1 MYKWKRRE
9 ISHTLEETEMNKKH
23 FRKIMPVILLA
34 LLIAIVFR
42 SNLFASY
49 IVNGESMEPTLYDGN
64 LLMVNK
70 VVYNLTDI
78 DRFDIV
84 VFHADEQDDYVKRV
98 IGLPGDEIVYKND
111 KLYIDGEYTKESFL
125 DPFRV
130 MSDNELYT
138 EDFTL
143 EGVTGKAEVPEGKIF
158 VMGDN
163 RGESLDSR
171 EIGFVNAETIVGKV
185 DVKYWPFSEMQLSFG

>member
-1 MYKWKRRE
+1 
-9 ISHTLEETEMNKKH
+9 MNKRY
-23 FRKIMPVILLA
+23 FRKIMPVILFALVLA
-34 LLIAIVFR
+34 IIFR

-78 DRFDIV
+78 ERFDIV

-98 IGLPGDEIVYKND
+98 VGLPGDEIVYKDD
-111 KLYIDGEYTKESFL
+111 KLYINGEYIEEPFL
-125 DPFRV
+125 KRFRK
-130 MSDNELYT
+130 MSDKEPYT
-138 EDFTL
+138 KDFTL
-143 EGVTGKAEVPEGKIF
+143 EGVTGKTEVPEGKLF

-185 DVKYWPFSEMQLSFG
+185 DVKYWPFSEMQLSFGEK